1 MTDWAAV
8 AAAIQA
14 PLEPEDWASVIEPL
28 EKLERD
34 FRPLEQALPPMAPL
48 WVGLPDSE

>member
-14 PLEPEDWASVIEPL
+14 PWKPEDWASVIEPL

-34 FRPLEQALPPMAPL
+34 FQPLKEALPLMAPA
-48 WVGLPDSE
+48 WSERRDSE

>member
-14 PLEPEDWASVIEPL
+14 PLEPEDLASVIEPL

-34 FRPLEQALPPMAPL
+34 FRPLEQALSCIAPL
-48 WVGLPDSE
+48 WVEHPEFE